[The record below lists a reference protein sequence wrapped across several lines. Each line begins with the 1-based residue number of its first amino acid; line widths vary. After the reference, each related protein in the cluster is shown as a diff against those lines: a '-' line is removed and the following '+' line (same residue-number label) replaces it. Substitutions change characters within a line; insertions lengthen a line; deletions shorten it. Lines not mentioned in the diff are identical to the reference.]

1 MSHKGDAEGKGAVK
15 RGSLDVVACKAIG
28 IVHSPFTE
36 PKDTPI
42 QPSAAL
48 QALGRVEI
56 FEEYREG
63 LADLEGFSHI
73 ILLYH
78 FHLIKGFRLTV
89 EPFLEKTQHGVFA
102 TRAPA
107 RPNRIGLSVVELISR
122 EDNILCIKN
131 VDILDGTPLLD
142 IKPFVPEF
150 DSRSPV
156 RLGWLERNVSKLP
169 EARDDGRFLD

>member
-1 MSHKGDAEGKGAVK
+1 MKESSF
-15 RGSLDVVACKAIG
+15 RVVSSKAIG
-28 IVHSPFTE
+28 IIRSPFTE

-42 QPSAAL
+42 QPSAA
-48 QALGRVEI
+48 AEAMGKAEI
-56 FEEYREG
+56 FEEYRDG
-63 LADLEGFSHI
+63 LVDLEGFSHI

-78 FHLIKGFRLTV
+78 FHLIKGYRLTV
-89 EPFLEKTQHGVFA
+89 EPFLDRTPHGVFA

-107 RPNRIGLSVVELISR
+107 RPNRIGLSVVELIAR
-122 EDNILCIKN
+122 EDNILHIKN

-156 RLGWLERNVSKLP
+156 RLGWLERNVANLP
-169 EARDDGRFLD
+169 EAKDDGRFLD

>member
-1 MSHKGDAEGKGAVK
+1 MPNEASEEGKDTVKKGSPAVI
-15 RGSLDVVACKAIG
+15 ACRAIG
-28 IVHSPFTE
+28 IIYSPFTE
-36 PKDTPI
+36 PIDTPI

-48 QALGRVEI
+48 EAIGRVEI
-56 FEEYREG
+56 FEEYQEG

-78 FHLIKGFRLTV
+78 FHLIKGVRLTV
-89 EPFLEKTQHGVFA
+89 EPFLEKARHGVFA

-107 RPNRIGLSVVELISR
+107 RPNRIGLSVVELTAR
-122 EDNILCIKN
+122 ERNVLHIKN